1 MIKTIEKIQSF
12 ILTIFYFLFP
22 LFFLPFTTD
31 PFTTAKFYLLA
42 FVGLLLLTLS
52 TISILITRK
61 ITWHKSQ
68 FDAPVLLFILTILI
82 SLVFVSPNKISASLN
97 TTFGITPIFFFIILF
112 FYTSALKNKKIIF
125 GALNLSF
132 AIVS

>member
-52 TISILITRK
+52 TISMLISRK

-68 FDAPVLLFILTILI
+68 FDAPNLLFILTILI
-82 SLVFVSPNKISASLN
+82 SLVFVSPNKITSALN
-97 TTFGITPIFFFIILF
+97 PAYGVVSIFFLIVLF
-112 FYTSALKNKKIIF
+112 FYTSALKNKKMIF
-125 GALNLSF
+125 GALNLS
-132 AIVS
+132 